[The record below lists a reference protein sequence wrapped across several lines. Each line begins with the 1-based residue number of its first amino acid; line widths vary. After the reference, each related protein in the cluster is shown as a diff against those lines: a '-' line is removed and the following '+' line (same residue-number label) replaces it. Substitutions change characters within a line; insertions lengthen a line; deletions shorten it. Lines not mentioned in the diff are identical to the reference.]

1 MYLKR
6 GNCLFFIFN
15 KIRIL
20 YGISCNEFTK
30 NKVVSYHVKIA
41 LLRLQ
46 KGVNVLEDVYVKID
60 NLKAEQKEIM
70 RDIRNL
76 ETRTTIN
83 EKDIATINKQL
94 EKISLNT
101 TWILRIIISA
111 ITMSV
116 LGLILKGMI

>member
-1 MYLKR
+1 M
-6 GNCLFFIFN
+6 
-15 KIRIL
+15 
-20 YGISCNEFTK
+20 
-30 NKVVSYHVKIA
+30 
-41 LLRLQ
+41 
-46 KGVNVLEDVYVKID
+46 EDVYVKID
-60 NLKAEQKEIM
+60 SLKAEQKEIM

-83 EKDIATINKQL
+83 EKDITTINRQL
-94 EKISLNT
+94 EKISMNT

>member
-1 MYLKR
+1 M
-6 GNCLFFIFN
+6 NI
-15 KIRIL
+15 
-20 YGISCNEFTK
+20 
-30 NKVVSYHVKIA
+30 
-41 LLRLQ
+41 
-46 KGVNVLEDVYVKID
+46 LEDVYGKID
-60 NLKAEQKEIM
+60 SLKAEQKEIM

-94 EKISLNT
+94 EKISMNT

-116 LGLILKGMI
+116 LGLILKGLM

>member
-1 MYLKR
+1 M
-6 GNCLFFIFN
+6 N
-15 KIRIL
+15 
-20 YGISCNEFTK
+20 T
-30 NKVVSYHVKIA
+30 V
-41 LLRLQ
+41 
-46 KGVNVLEDVYVKID
+46 EDVYVKID
-60 NLKAEQKEIM
+60 SLKAEQKEIM
-70 RDIRNL
+70 RDIRCL

-94 EKISLNT
+94 EKISMNT

>member
-1 MYLKR
+1 M
-6 GNCLFFIFN
+6 
-15 KIRIL
+15 
-20 YGISCNEFTK
+20 
-30 NKVVSYHVKIA
+30 
-41 LLRLQ
+41 
-46 KGVNVLEDVYVKID
+46 KID
-60 NLKAEQKEIM
+60 SLKAEQKEIM

-83 EKDIATINKQL
+83 EKDITIINKQL
-94 EKISLNT
+94 EKISMNT

>member
-1 MYLKR
+1 M
-6 GNCLFFIFN
+6 
-15 KIRIL
+15 
-20 YGISCNEFTK
+20 
-30 NKVVSYHVKIA
+30 
-41 LLRLQ
+41 
-46 KGVNVLEDVYVKID
+46 EDVYGKID

-94 EKISLNT
+94 EKISMNT

-116 LGLILKGMI
+116 LGLILKGLM

>member
-1 MYLKR
+1 M
-6 GNCLFFIFN
+6 
-15 KIRIL
+15 
-20 YGISCNEFTK
+20 
-30 NKVVSYHVKIA
+30 NKVVSYYVKIA
-41 LLRLQ
+41 LLRLL
-46 KGVNVLEDVYVKID
+46 KDVNVLEDVYGKID
-60 NLKAEQKEIM
+60 SLKAEQKEIM

-94 EKISLNT
+94 EKISMNT

-116 LGLILKGMI
+116 LGLILKGLI